1 MLSERIERY
10 TPDSFD
16 YDGHIAVF
24 LHTSAVYLGVNEDHA
39 WSQSN
44 RAWHPKPACF
54 TGDSIC
60 LIAPSLITS
69 P

>member
-24 LHTSAVYLGVNEDHA
+24 LHTSAVYLGVNDDRVRG
-39 WSQSN
+39 QSN
-44 RAWHPKPACF
+44 RAWHPKSAIV
-54 TGDSIC
+54 SQE
-60 LIAPSLITS
+60 AQYA
-69 P
+69 